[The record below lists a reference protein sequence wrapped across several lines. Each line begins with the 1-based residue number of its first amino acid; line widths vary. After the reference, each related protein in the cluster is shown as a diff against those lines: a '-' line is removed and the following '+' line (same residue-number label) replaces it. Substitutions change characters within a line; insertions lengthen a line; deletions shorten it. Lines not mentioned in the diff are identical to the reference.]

1 MVEISAS
8 VSGRNTGHLVWCSE
22 LVSILS
28 RALQAAHAY
37 ETLRTASSR
46 QLAKEGLTHSDLP
59 RAAYTILIGE
69 SDASLQKRGLQ
80 SFATEKPH
88 TPVLKANAR

>member
-8 VSGRNTGHLVWCSE
+8 VSGRNTGHLEWCSE

-46 QLAKEGLTHSDLP
+46 QLAKQGLTHSDLP

-69 SDASLQKRGLQ
+69 TNASLQKSSCSHSGLRNRLRP
-80 SFATEKPH
+80 F
-88 TPVLKANAR
+88 

>member
-8 VSGRNTGHLVWCSE
+8 VSGRNTGHLEWCSE

-37 ETLRTASSR
+37 ETLRTASGR
-46 QLAKEGLTHSDLP
+46 QLAKQGLTHSDLP

-69 SDASLQKRGLQ
+69 SDANLQKQVLQ

-88 TPVLKANAR
+88 TPV